1 MFIFF
6 LLIIYK
12 RNIKINDKEYNLS
25 TTDNN
30 NEDPPIQIK
39 RITATEKY
47 VWILL
52 VSFIDFTIRI
62 LSSIYWLNL
71 DNYLNNWAFDI
82 ALMALFNY
90 LILNKKL
97 YKHHYISIII
107 IVIIGFLYNVV
118 LDKFSKKNIE
128 KYYEYYLTNI
138 FNGILYSLVFVL
150 YKYMMINKYIK
161 SYEILFFEG
170 LFESI
175 LSIITLIVTTNCG
188 LIDNFWDF
196 IDDLDKKEIIIYI
209 GMIFAQFAFYSF
221 KLIIID
227 IFTVFY
233 IFLLNIL
240 SESMI
245 FIFYMDKFKKIY
257 VISSLFG
264 ISFILFITL
273 VFIEIIELNF
283 CGLSYMTK
291 NNMEIRARLEAMDDK
306 YKENGERLD
315 YKGYSIELDNDL
327 LPPSDDNTHS
337 DK

>member
-1 MFIFF
+1 M
-6 LLIIYK
+6 
-12 RNIKINDKEYNLS
+12 
-25 TTDNN
+25 
-30 NEDPPIQIK
+30 
-39 RITATEKY
+39 
-47 VWILL
+47 

-82 ALMALFNY
+82 VLMALFSY
-90 LILNKKL
+90 LILNQKL

-107 IVIIGFLYNVV
+107 IVIIGIIYNVV

-128 KYYEYYLTNI
+128 KYYKYYLTNI
-138 FNGILYSLVFVL
+138 LNGILYSLVFVL

-240 SESMI
+240 SELMI
-245 FIFYMDKFKKIY
+245 FIFYMDKFKKTI
-257 VISSLFG
+257 VILSFFC

-291 NNMEIRARLEAMDDK
+291 NNMEIRARIESMDDK
-306 YKENGERLD
+306 YKENNDSID
-315 YKGYSIELDNDL
+315 YEGYSIELDNDL

-337 DK
+337 DN